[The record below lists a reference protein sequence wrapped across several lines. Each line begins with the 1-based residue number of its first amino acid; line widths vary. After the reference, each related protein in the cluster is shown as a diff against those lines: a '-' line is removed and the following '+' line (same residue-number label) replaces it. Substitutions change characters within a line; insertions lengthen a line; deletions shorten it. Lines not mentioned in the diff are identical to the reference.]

1 MRVSILQDQLAKALG
16 MVSRAVESR
25 SNLPVLQNVLLATE
39 DTQLRLS
46 ATNLEMSISTSIGA
60 KVERAGAITLPARTF
75 LELVNALSPERVDLT
90 LDAATQ
96 TVNVRC
102 GATNSNIRGIA
113 AAEFPV
119 LPQIGEIDAALPA
132 NLLKDMIRHTEFATA
147 AEDSRPILTGIYVH
161 FDGDNLTFAAADG
174 YRLAVRTAKVETPFD
189 QSREVVI
196 PAKAMRELARIIPDD
211 ESLVS
216 ISLPTERSLA
226 LFAIGS
232 TVISTQLLEG
242 RFPDFGAIIPK
253 SYSTSMVVSSI
264 DLLRACRRAEIF
276 ARDNN
281 YSARLMIKPPASAGE
296 RGEIV
301 VIGRS
306 SERGDNEGVI
316 DASIEGEAMEVAF
329 NIKYLI
335 DVLNAMDTSN
345 DPSIVIESKGAS
357 YPGVLRPANRDD
369 FIYVV
374 MPMSLSR

>member
-16 MVSRAVESR
+16 IVSRAVESR
-25 SNLPVLQNVLLATE
+25 SNLPVLQNVLLSAE

-60 KVERAGAITLPARTF
+60 KVERPGAITLPARTF

-90 LDAATQ
+90 LDAATH

-113 AAEFPV
+113 AIEFPV
-119 LPQIGEIDAALPA
+119 LPQFGEIDAALPA

-147 AEDSRPILTGIYVH
+147 SEDSRPILTGIYVH
-161 FDGDNLTFAAADG
+161 FDGDHLTFASADG

-189 QSREVVI
+189 QSREIVI
-196 PAKAMRELARIIPDD
+196 PVRTMRELARIIPDD
-211 ESLVS
+211 ETLVS

-242 RFPDFGAIIPK
+242 RFPDFSAIIPK
-253 SYSTSMVVSSI
+253 NYSTSMVVSSV

-281 YSARLMIKPPASAGE
+281 YSARLMIKPPQSAGE

-306 SERGDNEGVI
+306 SERGDNEGIV

-335 DVLNAMDTSN
+335 DVLNAIDTSN
-345 DPSIVIESKGAS
+345 DPSIVIESRGAS
-357 YPGVLRPANRDD
+357 HPGVLRPANRDD